1 MELNQKI
8 ALVTGGGQGIGR
20 VIADNLAKMGAH
32 TVLGDINLE
41 NAEKAAKNI
50 RDNGGKATAVLLNVM
65 DPVNVRQVFDLIGKE
80 FKPLDILVNNAGITK
95 DGLFI
100 RMKEDDWDRVLAV
113 NLKGSFL
120 CGQQAAK
127 QMMKQ
132 RSGSIVN
139 IASIVGVMGNPGQ
152 ANYSASKAGLIGLT
166 KTMARELAPRNI
178 TVNAI
183 APGFIDTDMTRVLD
197 DKIRDKLIEQIPLA
211 RLGLPADIAHSVA
224 FLVSG
229 QSNYI
234 TGQVINVNGGMLM

>member
-1 MELNQKI
+1 MELKDKV

-20 VIADNLAKMGAH
+20 VIGGNLAKSGAH
-32 TVLGDINLE
+32 VIFGDINLE
-41 NAEKAAKNI
+41 NAEKSAKAI
-50 RDNGGKATAVLLNVM
+50 LANGGSASATLLNVA
-65 DPVNVRQVFDLIGKE
+65 DPKNVKEVFDSIVKK

-95 DGLFI
+95 DGLFV

-132 RSGSIVN
+132 RQGAIVN
-139 IASIVGVMGNPGQ
+139 IASIVGVMGNAGQ

-178 TVNAI
+178 TVNAV
-183 APGFIDTDMTRVLD
+183 APGFIDTEMTRVLD
-197 DKIRDKLIEQIPLA
+197 EKIKDKLIEQIPLS
-211 RLGLPADIAHSVA
+211 RLGLPEDIANSVA
-224 FLVSG
+224 FLVS
-229 QSNYI
+229 SRSSYI
-234 TGQVINVNGGMLM
+234 TGQVLNINGGMLM

>member
-1 MELNQKI
+1 MELKDKV

-20 VIADNLAKMGAH
+20 VIGGNLAKSGAH
-32 TVLGDINLE
+32 VIFGDINLE
-41 NAEKAAKNI
+41 NAEKSAKAI
-50 RDNGGKATAVLLNVM
+50 LANGGSASAILLNVA
-65 DPVNVRQVFDLIGKE
+65 DPENVKEVFDLIAKE

-95 DGLFI
+95 DGLFV

-132 RSGSIVN
+132 RQGTIVN
-139 IASIVGVMGNPGQ
+139 IASIVGVMGNAGQ

-178 TVNAI
+178 TVNAV
-183 APGFIDTDMTRVLD
+183 APGFIDTEMTRVLD
-197 DKIRDKLIEQIPLA
+197 EKIKDKLIEQIPLS
-211 RLGLPADIAHSVA
+211 RLGLPEDIAHSVA
-224 FLVSG
+224 FLVSDR
-229 QSNYI
+229 SSYI
-234 TGQVINVNGGMLM
+234 TGQVMNVYGGMLM

>member
-1 MELNQKI
+1 MELKDKV

-20 VIADNLAKMGAH
+20 VIGGNLAKSGAH
-32 TVLGDINLE
+32 VIFGDINLE
-41 NAEKAAKNI
+41 NAEKSAKAI
-50 RDNGGKATAVLLNVM
+50 RANGGGGSSALLDVADPENVKE
-65 DPVNVRQVFDLIGKE
+65 VFDLIVKK

-95 DGLFI
+95 DGLFV

-132 RSGSIVN
+132 RQGAIVN
-139 IASIVGVMGNPGQ
+139 IASIVGVMGNAGQ

-178 TVNAI
+178 TVNAV
-183 APGFIDTDMTRVLD
+183 APGFIDTEMTRVLD
-197 DKIRDKLIEQIPLA
+197 EKIKDKLIEQIPLS
-211 RLGLPADIAHSVA
+211 RLGLPDDIAHSVA
-224 FLVSG
+224 FLVSDR
-229 QSNYI
+229 SSYI
-234 TGQVINVNGGMLM
+234 TGQVVNVNGGMLM

>member
-1 MELNQKI
+1 
-8 ALVTGGGQGIGR
+8 V
-20 VIADNLAKMGAH
+20 
-32 TVLGDINLE
+32 VLGDINLE
-41 NAEKAAKNI
+41 NAEKSAKAI
-50 RDNGGKATAVLLNVM
+50 LANGGSASATLLNVA
-65 DPVNVRQVFDLIGKE
+65 DPENVKEVFDSIVKE

-95 DGLFI
+95 DGLFV

-132 RSGSIVN
+132 RQGAIVN
-139 IASIVGVMGNPGQ
+139 IASIVGVMGNAGQ

-178 TVNAI
+178 TVNAV
-183 APGFIDTDMTRVLD
+183 APGFIDTEMTRVLD
-197 DKIRDKLIEQIPLA
+197 EKIRDKLIEQIPLS
-211 RLGLPADIAHSVA
+211 RLGLPDDIAHSVA
-224 FLVSG
+224 FLVS
-229 QSNYI
+229 SHSSYI

>member
-1 MELNQKI
+1 MKLKDKV

-20 VIADNLAKMGAH
+20 VIGDNLAKSGAH
-32 TVLGDINLE
+32 VIFGDINLE
-41 NAEKAAKNI
+41 NAEKSAKAI
-50 RDNGGKATAVLLNVM
+50 LANGGSASAILLNVA
-65 DPVNVRQVFDLIGKE
+65 DPENVKEVFDLIAKE

-95 DGLFI
+95 DGLFV

-132 RSGSIVN
+132 RQGAIVN
-139 IASIVGVMGNPGQ
+139 IASIVGVMGNAGQ

-178 TVNAI
+178 TVNAV
-183 APGFIDTDMTRVLD
+183 APGFIDTEMTRVLD
-197 DKIRDKLIEQIPLA
+197 EKIKDKLIEQIPLS
-211 RLGLPADIAHSVA
+211 RLGLSDDIAHSVA
-224 FLVSG
+224 FLVSDR
-229 QSNYI
+229 SSYI
-234 TGQVINVNGGMLM
+234 TGQVVNVNGGMLM

>member
-1 MELNQKI
+1 MELKDKV

-20 VIADNLAKMGAH
+20 VIGGNLAKSGAH
-32 TVLGDINLE
+32 VIFGDINLE
-41 NAEKAAKNI
+41 NAEKSAKAI
-50 RDNGGKATAVLLNVM
+50 LANGGSASAILLNVA
-65 DPVNVRQVFDLIGKE
+65 DPENVKEVFDSIVKE

-95 DGLFI
+95 DGLFV

-132 RSGSIVN
+132 RQGTIVN
-139 IASIVGVMGNPGQ
+139 IASIVGVMGNAGQ

-178 TVNAI
+178 TVNAV
-183 APGFIDTDMTRVLD
+183 APGFIDTEMTRVLD
-197 DKIRDKLIEQIPLA
+197 EKIKDKLIEQIPLS
-211 RLGLPADIAHSVA
+211 RLGLPDDIAHSVA
-224 FLVSG
+224 FLVSDR
-229 QSNYI
+229 SSSI
-234 TGQVINVNGGMLM
+234 TGQVMNVNGGMLM

>member
-1 MELNQKI
+1 MELKDKV

-20 VIADNLAKMGAH
+20 VVGDNLATSGAH
-32 TVLGDINLE
+32 VVFGDINLE
-41 NAEKAAKNI
+41 NAEKSAKAI
-50 RDNGGKATAVLLNVM
+50 LANGESASAILLNVA
-65 DPVNVRQVFDLIGKE
+65 DPENVKEVFNLIAKE

-95 DGLFI
+95 DGLFV

-132 RSGSIVN
+132 RQGAIVN
-139 IASIVGVMGNPGQ
+139 IASIVGVMGNAGQ

-178 TVNAI
+178 TVNAV
-183 APGFIDTDMTRVLD
+183 APGFIDTEMTRVLD
-197 DKIRDKLIEQIPLA
+197 EKIKDKLIEQIPLS
-211 RLGLPADIAHSVA
+211 RLGLPDDIAHSVA
-224 FLVSG
+224 FLVSDR
-229 QSNYI
+229 SSYI
-234 TGQVINVNGGMLM
+234 TGQVMNVNGGMLM

>member
-1 MELNQKI
+1 MELKDKV

-20 VIADNLAKMGAH
+20 VIGGNLAKSGAH
-32 TVLGDINLE
+32 VIFGDINLE
-41 NAEKAAKNI
+41 NAEKSAKAI
-50 RDNGGKATAVLLNVM
+50 LANGGSASATLLNVA
-65 DPVNVRQVFDLIGKE
+65 DPENVKEVFDSIVKE

-95 DGLFI
+95 DGLFV

-132 RSGSIVN
+132 RQGAIVN
-139 IASIVGVMGNPGQ
+139 IASIVGVMGNAGQ

-178 TVNAI
+178 TVNAV
-183 APGFIDTDMTRVLD
+183 APGFIDTEMTRVLD
-197 DKIRDKLIEQIPLA
+197 EKIKDKLIEQIPLS
-211 RLGLPADIAHSVA
+211 RLGLPEDIANSVA
-224 FLVSG
+224 FLVSDR
-229 QSNYI
+229 SSYI
-234 TGQVINVNGGMLM
+234 TGQVMNVNGGMLM

>member
-1 MELNQKI
+1 MELKDKV

-20 VIADNLAKMGAH
+20 VIGDNLAKSGAH
-32 TVLGDINLE
+32 VVLGDINLE
-41 NAEKAAKNI
+41 NAEKSAKAI
-50 RDNGGKATAVLLNVM
+50 LANGGSASATLLNVA
-65 DPVNVRQVFDLIGKE
+65 DPKNVKEVFDSIVKE

-95 DGLFI
+95 DGLFV

-132 RSGSIVN
+132 RQGTIVN
-139 IASIVGVMGNPGQ
+139 IASIVGVMGNAGQ

-178 TVNAI
+178 TVNAV
-183 APGFIDTDMTRVLD
+183 APGFIDTEMTRVLD
-197 DKIRDKLIEQIPLA
+197 EKIKDKLIEQIPLS
-211 RLGLPADIAHSVA
+211 RLGLPEDIANSVA
-224 FLVSG
+224 FLVS
-229 QSNYI
+229 SRSSYI
-234 TGQVINVNGGMLM
+234 TGQVMNVNGGMLM

>member
-1 MELNQKI
+1 MELNQKV

-211 RLGLPADIAHSVA
+211 RLGLPVDIAHSVA

>member
-1 MELNQKI
+1 MELKDKV

-20 VIADNLAKMGAH
+20 VIGDNLAKSGAH
-32 TVLGDINLE
+32 VVLGDINLE
-41 NAEKAAKNI
+41 NAEKSAKAI
-50 RDNGGKATAVLLNVM
+50 LANGGSASATLLNVA
-65 DPVNVRQVFDLIGKE
+65 DPENVKEVFDSIVKK

-95 DGLFI
+95 DGLFV

-132 RSGSIVN
+132 RQGAIVN
-139 IASIVGVMGNPGQ
+139 IASIVGVMGNAGQ

-178 TVNAI
+178 TVNAV
-183 APGFIDTDMTRVLD
+183 APGFIDTEMTRVLD
-197 DKIRDKLIEQIPLA
+197 EKIRDKLIEQIPLS
-211 RLGLPADIAHSVA
+211 RLGLPEDIANSVA
-224 FLVSG
+224 FLVS
-229 QSNYI
+229 SRSSYI
-234 TGQVINVNGGMLM
+234 TGQVMNVNGGMLM

>member
-1 MELNQKI
+1 MGLEDKV

-20 VIADNLAKMGAH
+20 VIGDNLAKSGAH
-32 TVLGDINLE
+32 VVLGDINLE
-41 NAEKAAKNI
+41 NAEKSAKAI
-50 RDNGGKATAVLLNVM
+50 LANGGSASATLLNVA
-65 DPVNVRQVFDLIGKE
+65 DPENVKEVFDSIVKE

-95 DGLFI
+95 DGLFV

-132 RSGSIVN
+132 RQGAIVN
-139 IASIVGVMGNPGQ
+139 IASIVGVMGNAGQ

-178 TVNAI
+178 TVNAV
-183 APGFIDTDMTRVLD
+183 APGFIDTEMTRVLD
-197 DKIRDKLIEQIPLA
+197 EKIKDKLIEQIPLS
-211 RLGLPADIAHSVA
+211 RLGLPEDIANSVA
-224 FLVSG
+224 FLVS
-229 QSNYI
+229 SRSSYI
-234 TGQVINVNGGMLM
+234 TGQVLNINGGMLM

>member
-1 MELNQKI
+1 MELKDKV

-20 VIADNLAKMGAH
+20 VIGGNLAKSGAH
-32 TVLGDINLE
+32 VIFGDINLE
-41 NAEKAAKNI
+41 NAEKSAKAI
-50 RDNGGKATAVLLNVM
+50 LANGGSASATLLNVA
-65 DPVNVRQVFDLIGKE
+65 DPENVKEVFDSIVKE

-95 DGLFI
+95 DGLFV

-132 RSGSIVN
+132 RQGAIVN
-139 IASIVGVMGNPGQ
+139 IASIVGVMGNAGQ

-178 TVNAI
+178 TVNAV
-183 APGFIDTDMTRVLD
+183 APGFIDTEMTRVLD
-197 DKIRDKLIEQIPLA
+197 EKIKDKLIEQIPLS
-211 RLGLPADIAHSVA
+211 RLGLPEDIANSVA
-224 FLVSG
+224 FLVS
-229 QSNYI
+229 SRSSYI
-234 TGQVINVNGGMLM
+234 TGQVLNINGGMLM